1 MYYFCRQKN
10 IINQNQ
16 IIMKKFLIALLF
28 IPIFVMGQ
36 KTINEATKDFE
47 GKAFFDHD
55 LYTHA
60 VATYKYYYDEDD
72 QKIMHGTCV
81 IKGDDWWGLHKE
93 IKLKTNGTATYTDG
107 KLNGALTMSQ
117 TGTTPKSSASW
128 SFKAAYTNGVPSGT
142 WTYTETGITQNAT
155 MTASITWKDGKMS
168 ALKSETGVSIT
179 IDNDGNIVS
188 GTVEGNSF
196 KNGFLINKFIRK
208 NGDWSQ
214 IESDQQAL
222 INSYMAGTITEDGL
236 LDKGYIIKDYQS
248 EIDKWFMSHLRT
260 NYVYIQWFDPGF
272 TFPDH
277 PKYKVLRRIAFLSL
291 EEILAYYHEGHSF
304 YDEERY
310 YSDVNF
316 DKIARERNYD
326 GKYMTA
332 ETIQQWKEFFRQKV
346 KEVEE
351 KKAEAAK
358 QAEQQRIEMEEKRAE
373 RARLV
378 EERKKAEQQEV
389 TERVVKRAMNL
400 LAALPNGDVKFWGAD
415 ITIGVE
421 YDKNPYAWS
430 QYFTCYSD
438 LRSKLG
444 VKLKPFL
451 PFDRYTIDNIN
462 GDECTCTIEKFISKK
477 KSEFWKTTIK
487 LKDGKIYLDESFDF
501 SNAVKIETDQDGSK

>member
-1 MYYFCRQKN
+1 
-10 IINQNQ
+10 
-16 IIMKKFLIALLF
+16 MKKFLIALLF

-36 KTINEATKDFE
+36 KTINEATKDFT
-47 GKAFFDHD
+47 GKAFFDYD

-60 VATYKYYYDEDD
+60 VGTYKYYYDDD
-72 QKIMHGTCV
+72 DNKIMHGTCV

-142 WTYTETGITQNAT
+142 WTYTETGITKNAT
-155 MTASITWKDGKMS
+155 MTASITWKEGRMS

-179 IDNDGNIVS
+179 INNDGYIVS

-214 IESDQQAL
+214 IESEQKAL
-222 INSYMAGTITEDGL
+222 IDSYIAGTLSEDEL
-236 LDKGYIIKDYQS
+236 FDKGYIIEDYQS
-248 EIDKWFMSHLRT
+248 KIDEWFMSHLT
-260 NYVYIQWFDPGF
+260 NDYVYIKWFDPSF

-277 PKYKVLRRIAFLSL
+277 PRFKVLKKVALLSL
-291 EEILAYYHEGHSF
+291 EEILDYYDQSHQ
-304 YDEERY
+304 RY
-310 YSDVNF
+310 SSLDDKWYYTGVNF
-316 DKIARERNYD
+316 DKVARERNYD
-326 GKYMTA
+326 GKYMTD
-332 ETIQQWKEFFRQKV
+332 ETIQQWKELFSQKV
-346 KEVEE
+346 KEMEE
-351 KKAEAAK
+351 KKAEEAR
-358 QAEQQRIEMEEKRAE
+358 QAEQRRKEMEEREAE
-373 RARLV
+373 RARQAEQREAERARQA
-378 EERKKAEQQEV
+378 EEREKAEQQQA
-389 TERVVKRAMNL
+389 TESVIKGAMDL
-400 LAALPNGDVKFWGAD
+400 LTALPNGEVKFWGAD
-415 ITIGVE
+415 IIIGVE

-477 KSEFWKTTIK
+477 KSEFWRTTIK